1 MWGISTAVVVDDA
14 LGPPGEGSLHSDDKN
29 AWIDFVSA
37 DANAQAALL
46 AKVSAAKVTRA
57 RGKVRFRF
65 MAFSPVWF
73 PSVLHL
79 PCQSEKARLCGP
91 AEAFAEES
99 E

>member
-1 MWGISTAVVVDDA
+1 
-14 LGPPGEGSLHSDDKN
+14 
-29 AWIDFVSA
+29 
-37 DANAQAALL
+37 
-46 AKVSAAKVTRA
+46 
-57 RGKVRFRF
+57 